1 MTTEVRDETQC
12 ERTGMSDNTLVM
24 AVVDHLRYTFAKN
37 KKTASADD
45 IYLAMSLA
53 IRDRLIHRWM
63 KTMKRYYEN
72 DAKRVY
78 YLSAEY
84 LLGRSM
90 RNNLM
95 NMGLYDTAKRLLAEH
110 DLDLSEIEA
119 HEPDPGLGN
128 GGLGRLAACFLDS
141 LATLGYPAVGY
152 GIRYE
157 FGIFRQ
163 SFKDGWQVE
172 SRDPWLERMNPWE
185 IARPDRAATVNFGG
199 HVEKRLDENGNL
211 QCDWIDTTKVRGV
224 PYDMPI
230 AGYGTET
237 VNSLRLWSAQATN
250 DFNLGIFN
258 AGDFRKAVED
268 KVISETISK
277 VLYPADNNPEGR
289 ELRLKQQYFF
299 VCCSIY
305 DIVRRY
311 KKTHKD
317 FKQFADKV
325 AIQLNDT
332 HPAIAIAELMRVFID
347 IEKMKWEDAWSIT
360 ERVFGY
366 TNHTLLPE
374 ALERW
379 PLPMFEKLLPR
390 HLEIIYEINRRF
402 LLRVHIAYPGD
413 YEMQRRVSIIDETG
427 EKFVRMA
434 NLAVI
439 GSHSINGVAAI
450 HSELVKTD
458 LFPDFVKLFPERFNN
473 KTNGVTPR
481 RWMLSANPELSE
493 LITEKIGPEWV
504 TDCEQLKK
512 LEAFVNDDAFLDRII
527 AIKQDNK
534 RHFAKT
540 YLPFEVSENMLF
552 DVQVKRIHEYKR
564 QLLNVLHVIHT
575 YRELKMHPSVD
586 RVPRLVLF
594 GGKAAPGYAA
604 AKLHIKLINDIARII
619 NDDPTIKN
627 KLRVFMCPNYCVS
640 MAEVIIPAADLS
652 EQIST
657 AGKEASGTGNMKFAL
672 NGALTIGTL
681 DGANVEIREL
691 VGAENFF
698 LFGLTETEVKTLK
711 QEGYDPEAYIN
722 ESEDLKAVLDML
734 DSGFFCPDDRSR
746 YKGIVQWL
754 RTSDPY
760 MLCADFDSY
769 IARQKEAEQV
779 YLDKRRWARM
789 AVYNIANMGFFSSDR
804 TIHQYAEDIWDIKA
818 IKV

>member
-627 KLRVFMCPNYCVS
+627 KLRVYMCPNYCVS
-640 MAEVIIPAADLS
+640 LAEDIIPAADLS